1 MHSKSQSEYRL
12 LTKVGEGTFSEVFK
26 AQSIKTGQFVAIKC
40 MKSHFDSLE
49 KVNDLREVQA
59 LRRLSPHPHIV
70 KLVEIL

>member
-1 MHSKSQSEYRL
+1 MHSTRHSEYRL
-12 LTKVGEGTFSEVFK
+12 ISKIGEGTFSEVFK

-49 KVNDLREVQA
+49 RVNDLREIQA
-59 LRRLSPHPHIV
+59 LRRLSPHPHII